1 MLCHKQLVG
10 KLLVVWSGVILV
22 ENHEFDSE
30 LKGEPAEAVSVGKDH
45 FLNTSS
51 VDPFQ
56 KGNKLFAGAVGNL
69 LDEFALS
76 LLVGR
81 DSSVDDFRFRLDV
94 GNVVEPADDA
104 SVCPSAQ
111 SCIGNGVLPLD
122 GTSRNIAGL
131 RTRTFEPD
139 RGRVGKSKRDCLSR
153 PRE

>member
-1 MLCHKQLVG
+1 MLCHKQVVG

-56 KGNKLFAGAVGNL
+56 KGNKLFAGEVGNL

-122 GTSRNIAGL
+122 GTSRNIAAATNQNVRARQRKGG
-131 RTRTFEPD
+131 EEQ
-139 RGRVGKSKRDCLSR
+139 KRLALQTS
-153 PRE
+153 